1 MTKEKRFVTVFPIS
15 HDMEDEVRSLFDTI
29 QDVDPTWLYEFK
41 QIDSEQKVVIYSQGK
56 NQAKMRGAW
65 LQGRTDLFK
74 GLPYTTTHNLTMKTS
89 LKEKP
94 KDVVGLR
101 AILKRDKIWKEASKG
116 EPERTNLN

>member
-1 MTKEKRFVTVFPIS
+1 MSERRFVTVFPIS
-15 HDMEDEVRSLFDTI
+15 HGIEEEVRRLFDTI

-41 QIDSEQKVVIYSQGK
+41 QIDKEQKVVIYSHGK

-65 LQGRTDLFK
+65 LHGKTDLFK
-74 GLPYTTTHNLTMKTS
+74 DIPYTTTHNLTMKTS

-101 AILKRDKIWKEASKG
+101 TLLKHDKIWKEAGKG
-116 EPERTNLN
+116 ETEKTT

>member
-1 MTKEKRFVTVFPIS
+1 MSESKFLTVFPLPKGA
-15 HDMEDEVRSLFDTI
+15 EDEVTRLFESIAEKDDTWI
-29 QDVDPTWLYEFK
+29 WKTTI
-41 QIDSEQKVVIYSQGK
+41 IDGEQKVVIYSRGK

-65 LQGRTDLFK
+65 LQNRTDLFK

-116 EPERTNLN
+116 EPERANLN

>member
-1 MTKEKRFVTVFPIS
+1 MSESKFLTVFPLPEGA
-15 HDMEDEVRSLFDTI
+15 EDEVTRLFESIAEKDDTWI
-29 QDVDPTWLYEFK
+29 WETTI
-41 QIDSEQKVVIYSQGK
+41 IDGEQKVVIYSHGK

-74 GLPYTTTHNLTMKTS
+74 GVPYTTTHNLTMKTS

-101 AILKRDKIWKEASKG
+101 AILKRDKIWKESSKG
-116 EPERTNLN
+116 EPEK

>member
-1 MTKEKRFVTVFPIS
+1 MSEGRFLTIFPLPTGA
-15 HDMEDEVRSLFDTI
+15 EDEVNRLFESIREKDS
-29 QDVDPTWLYEFK
+29 TWIWKIKIINE
-41 QIDSEQKVVIYSQGK
+41 EQKVIIYSNGK
-56 NQAKMRGAW
+56 NQSRMRGAW

-74 GLPYTTTHNLTMKTS
+74 GLTYTTTHNLTMKTS

-116 EPERTNLN
+116 ETEKAI